1 MNVPV
6 LTDAFA
12 EALLRS
18 TAPDWAVAPL
28 FVALYDAGYVF
39 NPRNPLPLLAANI
52 IASAPLTGRTVKN
65 GWAVA
70 HPALIQ
76 AYDLPRQTAGVCIGE
91 FSGGNM
97 TPLAKLSLLP
107 PNFVPTTIPFW
118 LTWQAEGIFRP

>member
-1 MNVPV
+1 MNIPI

-12 EALLRS
+12 EALLRKL
-18 TAPDWAVAPL
+18 APDWATADL
-28 FVALYDAGYVF
+28 FVALYDDGYVF
-39 NPRNPLPLLAANI
+39 DPSNTLPLMADNI
-52 IASAPLTGRTVKN
+52 IASAPLTGRTVKK

-70 HPALIQ
+70 NPVLIQ
-76 AYDLPRQTAGVCIGE
+76 AYDLPRETAGVCIGE

-97 TPLAKLSLLP
+97 TPFAKLSLLP

>member
-1 MNVPV
+1 MNVPI

-18 TAPDWAVAPL
+18 TAPDWAVDPL

-39 NPRNPLPLLAANI
+39 DPRNTLPLMADNI
-52 IASAPLTGRTVKN
+52 IASAPLTGRTVKR

-70 HPALIQ
+70 NPALIQ
-76 AYDLPRQTAGVCIGE
+76 AYDLPRKTTGVCIGQ

-97 TPLAKLSLLP
+97 TPFAKLSLLP
-107 PNFVPTTIPFW
+107 VDFVPTTIPFW